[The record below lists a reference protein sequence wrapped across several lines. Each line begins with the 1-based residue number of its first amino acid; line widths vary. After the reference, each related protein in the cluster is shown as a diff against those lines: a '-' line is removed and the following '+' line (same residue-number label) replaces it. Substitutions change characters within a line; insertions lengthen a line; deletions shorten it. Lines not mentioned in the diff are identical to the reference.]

1 MSLAD
6 DINNLSFKNIGTWP
20 MPIKIGSM
28 LILLGLLL
36 FGGYW
41 FVWKAELETLDQA
54 RQEEIKLRAEF
65 LDKKQQAVNL
75 DVYRQQVTEI
85 EQAFGALLRQ
95 LPNKSEM
102 EALLTDIN
110 QAGLGRGLEFEL
122 FKPGQETPKDFYAE
136 LPITIRVTGSY
147 HDLGRFASDAAQ
159 LPRIVTLNNIGITPA
174 PTGNLIMD
182 VTAMTFR
189 YLDDEELQKNKKA
202 AKDKAKGANK

>member
-6 DINNLSFKNIGTWP
+6 DINNLSFKNIGVWP
-20 MPIKIGSM
+20 VPIKIGSM
-28 LILLGLLL
+28 LILFFLLVL
-36 FGGYW
+36 GGYW
-41 FVWKAELETLDQA
+41 LLWKDQLEALDQS
-54 RQEEIKLRAEF
+54 QQKEKTLRAEF

-75 DVYRQQVTEI
+75 DVYRQQVVEI

-122 FKPGQETPKDFYAE
+122 FKPGQEAVQDFYVQ

-147 HDLGRFASDAAQ
+147 HDLGRFASDTAQ
-159 LPRIVTLNNIGITPA
+159 LPRIVTLNNIAITQN
-174 PTGNLIMD
+174 PTGNLVMD
-182 VTAMTFR
+182 ATAFTYR
-189 YLDDEELQKNKKA
+189 YLDDEEVLKNRKA
-202 AKDKAKGANK
+202 AKAKEAKK

>member
-6 DINNLSFKNIGTWP
+6 DINNLSFKNIGVWP
-20 MPIKIGSM
+20 VPIKIGSM
-28 LILLGLLL
+28 LILFALLVL
-36 FGGYW
+36 GGYW
-41 FVWKAELETLDQA
+41 FLWKDQLEELDQS
-54 RQEEIKLRAEF
+54 QQKEKTLRAEF

-75 DVYRQQVTEI
+75 DVYRQQVVEI

-122 FKPGQETPKDFYAE
+122 FKPGQDAVKDFYVQ

-147 HDLGRFASDAAQ
+147 HDLGRFASDTAQ
-159 LPRIVTLNNIGITPA
+159 LPRIVTLNNIAITQS
-174 PTGNLIMD
+174 PTGNLVMD
-182 VTAMTFR
+182 ATAFTYR
-189 YLDDEELQKNKKA
+189 YLDDEELLKNRKA
-202 AKDKAKGANK
+202 AKDKEAKK

>member
-6 DINNLSFKNIGTWP
+6 DINNLSFKNVGSWP

-28 LILLGLLL
+28 LILFVLLVL
-36 FGGYW
+36 GGYW
-41 FVWKAELETLDQA
+41 FVWKDQLETLDQEKQ
-54 RQEEIKLRAEF
+54 QEQKLRAEF

-75 DVYRQQVTEI
+75 EVYKQQVTEI

-122 FKPGQETPKDFYAE
+122 FKPGQERAQDFYAE
-136 LPITIRVTGSY
+136 LPITIKVTGTY
-147 HDLGRFASDAAQ
+147 HDLGRFASDASQ
-159 LPRIVTLNNIGITPA
+159 LPRIVTLNNMAITPT
-174 PTGNLIMD
+174 PTGNLAMEA
-182 VTAMTFR
+182 TAMTYR
-189 YLDDEELQKNKKA
+189 YLDEEELQKTRKA
-202 AKDKAKGANK
+202 AKDKGAKK

>member
-6 DINNLSFKNIGTWP
+6 DINNLSFKNIGVWP
-20 MPIKIGSM
+20 VPIKIGSM
-28 LILLGLLL
+28 LILFFLLVL
-36 FGGYW
+36 GGYW
-41 FVWKAELETLDQA
+41 FLWKDQLEELDQS
-54 RQEEIKLRAEF
+54 QQKEKTLRAEF

-75 DVYRQQVTEI
+75 DVYRQQVVEI

-122 FKPGQETPKDFYAE
+122 FKPGQEAVQDFYVQ

-147 HDLGRFASDAAQ
+147 HDLGRFASDTAQ
-159 LPRIVTLNNIGITPA
+159 LPRIVTLNNIAITQN
-174 PTGNLIMD
+174 PTGNLVMD
-182 VTAMTFR
+182 ATAFTYR
-189 YLDDEELQKNKKA
+189 YLDDEELLSNRKA
-202 AKDKAKGANK
+202 AKAKEAKK

>member
-6 DINNLSFKNIGTWP
+6 DINNLSFKNIGVWP
-20 MPIKIGSM
+20 VPIKIGSM
-28 LILLGLLL
+28 LILFALLVL
-36 FGGYW
+36 GGYW
-41 FVWKAELETLDQA
+41 FLWKDQLEELDQS
-54 RQEEIKLRAEF
+54 QQKEKTLRAEF

-75 DVYRQQVTEI
+75 DVYRQQVVEI

-122 FKPGQETPKDFYAE
+122 FKPGQEAVKDFYVQ

-147 HDLGRFASDAAQ
+147 HDLGRFASDTAQ
-159 LPRIVTLNNIGITPA
+159 LPRIVTLNNMGITQSPA
-174 PTGNLIMD
+174 GNLVMD
-182 VTAMTFR
+182 ATALTYR
-189 YLDDEELQKNKKA
+189 YLDDEELLKNRKA
-202 AKDKAKGANK
+202 AKDKAAK

>member
-6 DINNLSFKNIGTWP
+6 DINNLSFKNIGVWP
-20 MPIKIGSM
+20 VPIKIGSM
-28 LILLGLLL
+28 LILFALLL
-36 FGGYW
+36 LGGYW
-41 FVWKAELETLDQA
+41 FFWKAQLEELDLTQQ
-54 RQEEIKLRAEF
+54 QEKTLRAEF

-122 FKPGQETPKDFYAE
+122 FKPGQEAVKDFYVQ
-136 LPITIRVTGSY
+136 LPITIRVTGTY
-147 HDLGRFASDAAQ
+147 HDLGRFASDTAQ
-159 LPRIVTLNNIGITPA
+159 LPRIVTLNSIGITQAPA
-174 PTGNLIMD
+174 GNLVMD
-182 VTAMTFR
+182 VVANTYR
-189 YLDDEELQKNKKA
+189 YLDDEEALQNRK
-202 AKDKAKGANK
+202 AKDKGAKK

>member
-6 DINNLSFKNIGTWP
+6 DINNLSFKNVGSWP
-20 MPIKIGSM
+20 TPIKIGAM
-28 LILLGLLL
+28 LILFALLML
-36 FGGYW
+36 GGYW
-41 FVWKAELETLDQA
+41 FIWKDQLETLDQSK
-54 RQEEIKLRAEF
+54 QEEKKLRAEF

-75 DVYRQQVTEI
+75 AVYKQQVTEI

-122 FKPGQETPKDFYAE
+122 FKPGQEIAKDFYAE
-136 LPITIRVTGSY
+136 LPITIKVTGSY

-159 LPRIVTLNNIGITPA
+159 LPRIVTLNNIGITQS
-174 PTGNLIMD
+174 PTGNLVMET
-182 VTAMTFR
+182 TAMTFR

-202 AKDKAKGANK
+202 TKDKGAKK

>member
-6 DINNLSFKNIGTWP
+6 DINNLSFKNIGVWP
-20 MPIKIGSM
+20 VPIKIGSM
-28 LILLGLLL
+28 LILFALLL
-36 FGGYW
+36 LGGYW
-41 FVWKAELETLDQA
+41 FFWKAQLEELDLTQQ
-54 RQEEIKLRAEF
+54 QEKTLRAEF

-122 FKPGQETPKDFYAE
+122 FKPGQEAVKDFYVQ
-136 LPITIRVTGSY
+136 LPITIRVTGTY
-147 HDLGRFASDAAQ
+147 HDLGRFASDTAQ
-159 LPRIVTLNNIGITPA
+159 LPRIVTLNNIGITQA
-174 PTGNLIMD
+174 PTGNLVMD
-182 VTAMTFR
+182 VVANTYR
-189 YLDDEELQKNKKA
+189 YLDDEEALQNRK
-202 AKDKAKGANK
+202 AKDKGAKK

>member
-20 MPIKIGSM
+20 VPIKIGSM
-28 LILLGLLL
+28 LILFALLL
-36 FGGYW
+36 LGGYW
-41 FVWKAELETLDQA
+41 FIWKDQLDTLDQS
-54 RQEEIKLRAEF
+54 RQEEKKLRAEF

-85 EQAFGALLRQ
+85 EQAFGTLLRQ

-122 FKPGQETPKDFYAE
+122 FKPGQETAKDFYAE

-147 HDLGRFASDAAQ
+147 HDLGRFASDTAQ
-159 LPRIVTLNNIGITPA
+159 LPRIVTLNNIGITQA
-174 PTGNLIMD
+174 PTGNLVMD
-182 VTAMTFR
+182 VTAMTYR
-189 YLDDEELQKNKKA
+189 YLDEEELLKNKKA
-202 AKDKAKGANK
+202 AKGGKK

>member
-6 DINNLSFKNIGTWP
+6 DINNLSFKNIGVWP
-20 MPIKIGSM
+20 VPIKIGSM
-28 LILLGLLL
+28 ILLFALLVL
-36 FGGYW
+36 GGYW
-41 FVWKAELETLDQA
+41 FLWKDKLEEWDQSQQKEKA
-54 RQEEIKLRAEF
+54 LRVEF

-75 DVYRQQVTEI
+75 DVYRQQVVEI

-122 FKPGQETPKDFYAE
+122 FKPGQEAVKDFYVQ

-147 HDLGRFASDAAQ
+147 HDLGRFASDTAQ
-159 LPRIVTLNNIGITPA
+159 LPRIVTLNNMGITQN
-174 PTGNLIMD
+174 PTGNLVMD
-182 VTAMTFR
+182 ATALTYR
-189 YLDDEELQKNKKA
+189 YLDDEELIKNRKA
-202 AKDKAKGANK
+202 AKDKAAK

>member
-20 MPIKIGSM
+20 VPIKIGSM
-28 LILLGLLL
+28 LILFALLL
-36 FGGYW
+36 LGGYW
-41 FVWKAELETLDQA
+41 FVWKDQLDTLDQS
-54 RQEEIKLRAEF
+54 RQEEKKLRAEF

-85 EQAFGALLRQ
+85 EQAFGTLLRQ

-122 FKPGQETPKDFYAE
+122 FKPGQETAKDFYAE
-136 LPITIRVTGSY
+136 LPITIKVTGSY
-147 HDLGRFASDAAQ
+147 HDLGRFASDTAQ
-159 LPRIVTLNNIGITPA
+159 LPRIVTLNNIGITQA
-174 PTGNLIMD
+174 PTGNLVMD
-182 VTAMTFR
+182 VTAMTYR
-189 YLDDEELQKNKKA
+189 YLDEEELLKNKKA
-202 AKDKAKGANK
+202 AKGGKK

>member
-20 MPIKIGSM
+20 LPIKIGSM

>member
-6 DINNLSFKNIGTWP
+6 DINNLSFKNIGAWP
-20 MPIKIGSM
+20 MPIKIGAM
-28 LILLGLLL
+28 LILFALLVL
-36 FGGYW
+36 GGYW
-41 FVWKAELETLDQA
+41 FLWKDQLEALDQS
-54 RQEEIKLRAEF
+54 RQEEKKLRVEF

-85 EQAFGALLRQ
+85 EQAFGTLLRQ

-147 HDLGRFASDAAQ
+147 HDVGRFASDTAQ
-159 LPRIVTLNNIGITPA
+159 LPRIVTLNNIGIAPG
-174 PTGNLIMD
+174 PTGNLVMD
-182 VTAMTFR
+182 VTATTYR
-189 YLDDEELQKNKKA
+189 YLDEEELLKGKKA
-202 AKDKAKGANK
+202 TKDKGGKK

>member
-6 DINNLSFKNIGTWP
+6 DINNLSFKNIGVWP
-20 MPIKIGSM
+20 VPIKIGSM
-28 LILLGLLL
+28 LILFALLVL
-36 FGGYW
+36 GGYW
-41 FVWKAELETLDQA
+41 FLWKDQLEELDQS
-54 RQEEIKLRAEF
+54 QQKEKTLRAEF

-75 DVYRQQVTEI
+75 DVYRQQVVEI

-122 FKPGQETPKDFYAE
+122 FKPGQEAVKDFYVQ

-147 HDLGRFASDAAQ
+147 HDLGRFASDTAQ
-159 LPRIVTLNNIGITPA
+159 LPRIVTLNNMGITQS
-174 PTGNLIMD
+174 PTGNLVMD
-182 VTAMTFR
+182 ATALTYR
-189 YLDDEELQKNKKA
+189 YLDDEELLKNRKA
-202 AKDKAKGANK
+202 AKDKAAK

>member
-20 MPIKIGSM
+20 LPIKIGSM

-36 FGGYW
+36 LGGYW

-159 LPRIVTLNNIGITPA
+159 LPRIVTLNNIGIAPA

>member
-6 DINNLSFKNIGTWP
+6 DINNLSFKNIGVWP
-20 MPIKIGSM
+20 VPIKIGSM
-28 LILLGLLL
+28 LILFALLVL
-36 FGGYW
+36 GGYW
-41 FVWKAELETLDQA
+41 FLWKDQLEELDQSQQ
-54 RQEEIKLRAEF
+54 QEKKLRAEF

-122 FKPGQETPKDFYAE
+122 FKPGQEAVHDFYVQ
-136 LPITIRVTGSY
+136 LPITIRVTGTY

-159 LPRIVTLNNIGITPA
+159 LPRIVTLNNISIAQA
-174 PTGNLIMD
+174 PTGNLVMD
-182 VTAMTFR
+182 VTATTYR
-189 YLDDEELQKNKKA
+189 YLDEEESLKNRKA
-202 AKDKAKGANK
+202 AKDKGAKK